1 MQTQQSEHT
10 TETRHAPPPEIG
22 GRSWQITGPGV
33 AKCCVPP
40 GHRVPREAQVTTPHP
55 GRPGWKVAWIFLPLL
70 CVIAC
75 LGIWLVCQSASIG
88 AMVVL
93 L

>member
-1 MQTQQSEHT
+1 MGTQHQYEPTATKHH
-10 TETRHAPPPEIG
+10 EPAEIS
-22 GRSWQITGPGV
+22 GRSWQVTAPGV

-55 GRPGWKVAWIFLPLL
+55 GKPGWKVAWIFLPLL
-70 CVIAC
+70 CVIMC
-75 LGIWLVCQSASIG
+75 LGVWLVCHSASIG
-88 AMVVL
+88 AVVL